1 MPENP
6 GSDPPSSRTMGRRS
20 LLQGV
25 GIVGIGSIAA
35 GSSAAADSVGTPFA
49 GETVTQS
56 MTGPLN
62 LVTDV
67 EQDFEDGSIPETF
80 TGVQTIPMGSRIKY
94 EYREEIP
101 GIVLDR
107 MLHSEVRYPG
117 GYGFIPQTNAGDG
130 DPLDVLVLLETPL
143 FPGTVLEVQPVGV
156 LRMLD
161 DGEDDDKIVAKPVD
175 EPRLD
180 HIESRE
186 DIPEHRRAEIEEFFK
201 TYKNLEDDP
210 DVETDGIGPAEE
222 AYDIVEEGA
231 ERFSDSR
238 SASPSDE

>member
-1 MPENP
+1 M
-6 GSDPPSSRTMGRRS
+6 SDRSDSDYARSGTMGRRS

-25 GIVGIGSIAA
+25 GLVGLGSLAA
-35 GSSAAADSVGTPFA
+35 GGSSTPAAGADASPATNVHA
-49 GETVTQS
+49 QS

-67 EQDFEDGSIPETF
+67 EQDFEDGSVPETF
-80 TGVQTIPMGSRIKY
+80 MGVQTIPMGSRIKY
-94 EYREEIP
+94 EYRQEIP

-130 DPLDVLVLLETPL
+130 DPLDVLVLLEDPL
-143 FPGTVLEVQPVGV
+143 LPGTVLEVQPVSV

-180 HIESRE
+180 HVESRD
-186 DIPEHRRAEIEEFFK
+186 DIPEHERAEIEEFFK

-210 DVETDGIGPAEE
+210 NVVTNGIGPAEE
-222 AYDIVEEGA
+222 AYDIVESGA
-231 ERFSDSR
+231 GRF
-238 SASPSDE
+238 ADES

>member
-1 MPENP
+1 MPDDSN
-6 GSDPPSSRTMGRRS
+6 GDPLPTMGRRS

-25 GIVGIGSIAA
+25 GIVGIGSVAA
-35 GSSAAADSVGTPFA
+35 GRPAAAAGGDGAPF
-49 GETVTQS
+49 TQS
-56 MTGPLN
+56 TEAQPMTGPLN

-67 EQDFEDGSIPETF
+67 EQDFENGSVPETF
-80 TGVQTIPMGSRIKY
+80 MGVQTIPMGSRVKY
-94 EYREEIP
+94 EYRQDIP

-130 DPLDVLVLLETPL
+130 DPLDVLVLLEDPL

-180 HIESRE
+180 HVESRA
-186 DIPEHRRAEIEEFFK
+186 DIPEHERAEIEEFFK

-210 DVETDGIGPAEE
+210 DVETNGLGPAEE
-222 AYDIVEEGA
+222 AYDIVAAGA
-231 ERFSDSR
+231 ERFDGGS
-238 SASPSDE
+238 

>member
-1 MPENP
+1 
-6 GSDPPSSRTMGRRS
+6 
-20 LLQGV
+20 
-25 GIVGIGSIAA
+25 
-35 GSSAAADSVGTPFA
+35 
-49 GETVTQS
+49 

-67 EQDFEDGSIPETF
+67 EQDFENGSVPETF
-80 TGVQTIPMGSRIKY
+80 MGVQTIPMGSRIKY
-94 EYREEIP
+94 EYRQEIP
-101 GIVLDR
+101 GIILDR

-130 DPLDVLVLLETPL
+130 DPLDVLVLLEDPL
-143 FPGTVLEVQPVGV
+143 LPGTVLEVQPVGV

-180 HIESRE
+180 HVESRE
-186 DIPEHRRAEIEEFFK
+186 DIPEHERAEIEEFFK

-210 DVETDGIGPAEE
+210 DVVTNGIGPAEE
-222 AYDIVEEGA
+222 AYDIVESGA
-231 ERFSDSR
+231 ERFTEES
-238 SASPSDE
+238 

>member
-1 MPENP
+1 MSDRSDSDTEYP
-6 GSDPPSSRTMGRRS
+6 GTMARRS

-25 GIVGIGSIAA
+25 GLVGLGSLAA
-35 GSSAAADSVGTPFA
+35 GASSTPAAGADASLTKNVHA
-49 GETVTQS
+49 QS

-94 EYREEIP
+94 EYRQEIP
-101 GIVLDR
+101 GIILDR

-130 DPLDVLVLLETPL
+130 DPLDVLVLLEEPL
-143 FPGTVLEVQPVGV
+143 FPGTILEVQPVGV

-180 HIESRE
+180 HVESRE
-186 DIPEHRRAEIEEFFK
+186 DIPQHERAEIEEFFK

-210 DVETDGIGPAEE
+210 DVVTNGIGPAEE
-222 AYDIVEEGA
+222 AYDIVEAGA
-231 ERFSDSR
+231 GRFNGDS
-238 SASPSDE
+238 